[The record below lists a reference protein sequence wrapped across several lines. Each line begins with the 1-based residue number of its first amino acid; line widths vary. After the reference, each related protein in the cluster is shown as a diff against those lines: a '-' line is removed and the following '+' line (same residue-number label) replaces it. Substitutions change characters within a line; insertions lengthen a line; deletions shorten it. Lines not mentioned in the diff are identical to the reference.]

1 MRTGYRVDS
10 ETVRLKASD
19 GSERV
24 VLELSRTGLSPS
36 RPGDPGFIIRSSSA
50 RAMRAGQ
57 GRSSS
62 SSSAASGPAGPGA
75 AEAAAGGLR
84 RHRVKLS
91 D

>member
-1 MRTGYRVDS
+1 MRTRYRVDS
-10 ETVRLKASD
+10 ETVRLQAGD

-24 VLELSRTGLSPS
+24 ELELSRTGMSPS
-36 RPGDPGFIIRSSSA
+36 RPGDPDFIIRSSRA
-50 RAMRAGQ
+50 RARHAGQ

-62 SSSAASGPAGPGA
+62 AAGAASGPAGPGA
-75 AEAAAGGLR
+75 AEAAADGLR